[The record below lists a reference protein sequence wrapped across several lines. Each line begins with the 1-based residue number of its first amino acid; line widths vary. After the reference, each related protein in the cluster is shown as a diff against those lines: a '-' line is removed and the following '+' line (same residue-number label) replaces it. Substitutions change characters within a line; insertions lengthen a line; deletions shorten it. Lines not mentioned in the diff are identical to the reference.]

1 MLRGKHQR
9 RCEVQLTRTHSLPTT
24 NPVTSQTINYTVV
37 AVGIIAIFSLTA
49 WVTWAH
55 RWFVGPMKEIQEA
68 QRLGIDPTEPG
79 ALESAEPEIF
89 GEGKK

>member
-1 MLRGKHQR
+1 MGGSRVMADKKPN
-9 RCEVQLTRTHSLPTT
+9 SLPTT

-55 RWFVGPMKEIQEA
+55 RWFVGPLKEIEA
-68 QRLGIDPTEPG
+68 AERLGVNPEEPG
-79 ALESAEPEIF
+79 ALEAADPEIF
-89 GEGKK
+89 AEEKK